1 MEERLAGSLDE
12 LATSA
17 DNGIPEIGMP
27 ASASAVHNSAPE
39 PEPSTNFDALP
50 IVNAQS
56 LQEGFNLG
64 EPMTLVGSGVALLF
78 AMLILVYIKQSF
90 SNIVRFGASGSD
102 SKTYM

>member
-27 ASASAVHNSAPE
+27 ASAVHNSAPE

-90 SNIVRFGASGSD
+90 SNIVRFGMSGCRQ
-102 SKTYM
+102 